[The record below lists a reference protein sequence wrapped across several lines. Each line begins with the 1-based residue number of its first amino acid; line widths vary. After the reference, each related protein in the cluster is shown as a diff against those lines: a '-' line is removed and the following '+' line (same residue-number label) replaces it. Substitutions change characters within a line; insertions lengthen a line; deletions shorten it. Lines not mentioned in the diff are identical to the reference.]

1 MYYRDPDEYHL
12 THSYPVTPRRYA
24 VPEAGLDHATAN
36 TYLSEETVV
45 DANRFPSSRATQK
58 VHRVRTGSLIVFTV
72 ALLAIFSVG
81 LYAGW
86 QFSGSNTSIPVAK
99 TVTTTTAATTNSTL
113 DTTAVQTQREVA
125 IDKIKPSVVELQVTT
140 AQGQDIGSGVIV
152 DNNGDI
158 VTNNHVVN
166 GGQTIQAVF
175 NDGKVRSAQLVG
187 TVAADDLAIVRV
199 QPFTNMQVAAIGDS
213 SQLKVGQAVLAVGN
227 PLGITE
233 TVTSGIV
240 SALNR
245 SVAESNS
252 VTIDNAIQTDA
263 AINPGNSG
271 GALINEQGQLVG
283 IPTLTAINT
292 ETNTPANGVGFA
304 IPSNVVKTALEQ
316 ALQQTK

>member
-12 THSYPVTPRRYA
+12 THSYPVTPRGYIA
-24 VPEAGLDHATAN
+24 PEAVLDHSTAH
-36 TYLSEETVV
+36 TFMSEGTLVGE
-45 DANRFPSSRATQK
+45 NRFPAPQTPRKT
-58 VHRVRTGSLIVFTV
+58 HRVRTGALIVFTL
-72 ALLAIFSVG
+72 ALLSIFSVG

-86 QFSGSNTSIPVAK
+86 QFAGSNTSTPTANI
-99 TVTTTTAATTNSTL
+99 TTATTAATKSTL
-113 DTTAVQTQREVA
+113 DSTAVQTQREVA

-140 AQGQDIGSGVIV
+140 NQGQAIGSGVIV

-175 NDGKVRSAQLVG
+175 NDGKVRTAQLVG

-245 SVAESNS
+245 SVSESNT
-252 VTIDNAIQTDA
+252 VTIENAIQTDA

-304 IPSNVVKTALEQ
+304 IPSNVVKTALAQ
-316 ALQQTK
+316 ALQQAK